1 VPEGGAVEFV
11 LDYAANRCFVSFYAP
26 EAVVGDRL
34 VALAYARLELRFDP
48 RLAEGVR
55 LYPAVQVR
63 EGVEV
68 RLL

>member
-1 VPEGGAVEFV
+1 M
-11 LDYAANRCFVSFYAP
+11 DYAANRCFVAFYTP

-34 VALAYARLELRFDP
+34 LELPYARMELLFNSP
-48 RLAEGVR
+48 ITEGVL
-55 LYPAVQVR
+55 LYPAVQIFR